1 MKQDSRTARQ
11 HDSTIGETRES
22 DVVVIGAGPGGYA
35 AAFHAAD
42 LGLHV
47 TLVDS
52 RAELGGVC
60 LHAGCIPSK
69 ALLFVS
75 QLLGE
80 ARRAQ
85 EFGIHFGEPEID
97 VQTLRKWKEGIVN
110 QLAGGLSGLAKRRGV
125 RFVHGSARFENS
137 QSVLR

>member
-1 MKQDSRTARQ
+1 MTES
-11 HDSTIGETRES
+11 SGEPSES

-42 LGLHV
+42 LGLQV
-47 TLVDS
+47 TLVD
-52 RAELGGVC
+52 RREELGGVC

-75 QLLGE
+75 QLLGV

-85 EFGIHFGEPEID
+85 EFGFHFGDPEFD
-97 VQTLRKWKEGIVN
+97 VKTLRRW
-110 QLAGGLSGLAKRRGV
+110 
-125 RFVHGSARFENS
+125 
-137 QSVLR
+137 